1 MTPSERAAR
10 NEQVKLTATT
20 INTVGLAFLVTGVV
34 VPLISLLYG
43 ADAIKSPRAL
53 AIGVWWAVQFILLH
67 LTARRVLRGV
77 QA

>member
-20 INTVGLAFLVTGVV
+20 INTAGLAFLVTGAVI
-34 VPLISLLYG
+34 PLITLLYG
-43 ADAIKSPRAL
+43 GEPPRSPYAA
-53 AIGVWWAVQFILLH
+53 AIGVWCAVQSILLH